1 VKTNEETRSG
11 KAGRRYDEEFKRN
24 AVLMLE
30 SGDRTAVQLA
40 EELGVSDRSLGKWK
54 RQYGKGATSRTA
66 LPKSVGAD
74 QRARIRELERE
85 LETVSRQRDILS
97 LMLSTAAEAP
107 QLDN

>member
-1 VKTNEETRSG
+1 VKTNEEIRSG

-40 EELGVSDRSLGKWK
+40 EELGVSDCSLGKWK
-54 RQYGKGATSRTA
+54 RQYAKGAISRTA

-74 QRARIRELERE
+74 QTARIRELERE

>member
-1 VKTNEETRSG
+1 VKTNEEIRSG

-40 EELGVSDRSLGKWK
+40 EELGVSDCSLGKWK
-54 RQYGKGATSRTA
+54 RQYGMGATSRTA

-85 LETVSRQRDILS
+85 LETVSRQRDILKKA
-97 LMLSTAAEAP
+97 LSILGQQP
-107 QLDN
+107 

>member
-1 VKTNEETRSG
+1 MKMNEETRSG

-54 RQYGKGATSRTA
+54 RQYGEGATSG
-66 LPKSVGAD
+66 L
-74 QRARIRELERE
+74 L
-85 LETVSRQRDILS
+85 
-97 LMLSTAAEAP
+97 
-107 QLDN
+107 